1 MFLGHFGLGF
11 GTKKAVPEI
20 SLGTLFLACQLADLL
35 WPTLLLLGLEGVE
48 IQPNGTMAPL
58 NFVSYPYS
66 HSLLML
72 SVWGVAFG
80 LIYAGIRGSR
90 WRAAFALTL
99 LVVSHW
105 VLDVVTHRPDMP
117 LTVNG
122 TARFGLG
129 LWSSVPGTLA
139 AESILFF
146 GGVVVYARWTVAR
159 DRVGSI
165 GLWSLVAFMVLVYL
179 ASLFG
184 PPPPSTSALAWSAQ
198 AIWLLVV
205 WGYWVD
211 SHRLPNRN

>member
-1 MFLGHFGLGF
+1 
-11 GTKKAVPEI
+11 
-20 SLGTLFLACQLADLL
+20 
-35 WPTLLLLGLEGVE
+35 
-48 IQPNGTMAPL
+48 
-58 NFVSYPYS
+58 
-66 HSLLML
+66 
-72 SVWGVAFG
+72 
-80 LIYAGIRGSR
+80 
-90 WRAAFALTL
+90 
-99 LVVSHW
+99 
-105 VLDVVTHRPDMP
+105 MP

-146 GGVVVYARWTVAR
+146 GGVVLYARSTVAR

-165 GLWSLVAFMVLVYL
+165 GLWSLVLFMVVVYV
-179 ASLFG
+179 ASVFG

-211 SHRLPNRN
+211 NHRLPNRN